1 MAAGADYF
9 PSLRRIA
16 SQPSG
21 GGAPASI
28 ISTATEAGPLIVPRD
43 CHSITVSP
51 GRWP

>member
-21 GGAPASI
+21 GGAPGQLV
-28 ISTATEAGPLIVPRD
+28 EAAW
-43 CHSITVSP
+43 
-51 GRWP
+51 RWEKGGGMECSSDVEPFQ